1 MSDLLVYEAL
11 SIFVVRSRCISEF
24 LTVNDF
30 ILKLDVCQFI
40 GELCLVRSYYN
51 IAGRCKSEF
60 KNKLIKKSS
69 WEEDSMILHNLMIQW
84 NPIFFLINIIE
95 LILPVNFWFLLISV
109 ASDIGKINR
118 LNNCVAFWYPIDT
131 AYRWLVMEIDFL
143 CEF

>member
-109 ASDIGKINR
+109 ASGVGKINR
-118 LNNCVAFWYPIDT
+118 LNNCVAF
-131 AYRWLVMEIDFL
+131 
-143 CEF
+143 

>member
-95 LILPVNFWFLLISV
+95 LILPVNF
-109 ASDIGKINR
+109 
-118 LNNCVAFWYPIDT
+118 
-131 AYRWLVMEIDFL
+131 
-143 CEF
+143 